1 MSRRR
6 RKQQEESIEDTGRWL
21 ISYADFITL
30 LFAFF
35 VVMYSISSV
44 NVSKYRVLSESIGN
58 AFDSMKSNNLKLIE
72 EGQPESGLPIS
83 VNRQPTSIIEPIKL
97 THFITAEEKRDAEVS
112 EKVIA
117 ERRKLD
123 KIAQQFESALGVFVD
138 DKLVSVKKNDLWVE
152 IDIKSK
158 LLFFSGEAALQ
169 AKATPV
175 LKKISEVLAK
185 NNNTIHVEGHT
196 DNIPIE
202 TIEFPSNWD
211 LSAARAVSVVR
222 ELIYDGIDPAR
233 LAAVGYGDNH
243 PIADNRLESGRFKN
257 RRVTLVIISQSLARY
272 GTEDNKGLQL
282 MNNKNDK

>member
-6 RKQQEESIEDTGRWL
+6 RKQQEQPEDTGRWL

-44 NVSKYRVLSESIGN
+44 NVGKYRVLSKSIDN
-58 AFDSMKSNNLKLIE
+58 AFDSMRSRNPELME
-72 EGQPESGLPIS
+72 DGSHPESDFPIQI
-83 VNRQPTSIIEPIKL
+83 NEQPTSIVEPIKL
-97 THFITAEEKRDAEVS
+97 THFITAEEKRDVEVS
-112 EKVIA
+112 EKIIA

-123 KIAQQFESALGVFVD
+123 KIAQQFESALGIFID
-138 DKLVSVKKNDLWVE
+138 DKLVSVKKNDLWIE

-175 LKKISEVLAK
+175 LKKISEVLRK
-185 NNNTIHVEGHT
+185 NTNIIHVEGHT

-222 ELIYDGIDPAR
+222 ELIYDGIKPAR

-257 RRVTLVIISQSLARY
+257 RRVTLVVISQSLARY
-272 GTEDNKGLQL
+272 GVKDNEPLKL
-282 MNNKNDK
+282 MAE